1 MVLPPLTWF
10 FPTILYLWNKETIK
24 KVRGIEDTIFTK
36 IDEVHYKQRFYTIDS
51 NVTALLSEHHTSHL
65 LILDNTDNMTK
76 ETKGGPSVF

>member
-10 FPTILYLWNKETIK
+10 FPILYLWNKETIK

-36 IDEVHYKQRFYTIDS
+36 IDEVHYKQMFYTTDS
-51 NVTALLSEHHTSHL
+51 NLNALLSEHHTSHL